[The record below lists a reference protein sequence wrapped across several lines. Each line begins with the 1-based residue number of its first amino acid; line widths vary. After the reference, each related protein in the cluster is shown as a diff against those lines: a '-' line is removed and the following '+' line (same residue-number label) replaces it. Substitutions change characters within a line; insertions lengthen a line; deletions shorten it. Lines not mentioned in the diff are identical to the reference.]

1 MAAIMFAQNLLSTT
15 RKRKA
20 QDSIVSLRR
29 GHEGS
34 KARKILFEEENSI
47 QNIIA
52 AAVVCSS
59 TKLEREGTSVE
70 QRDCLWWQHGYH
82 NWTNEQSKRR
92 LRVNRDT
99 LTFILTAIE
108 EDNVQMP
115 L

>member
-1 MAAIMFAQNLLSTT
+1 MFAQNLLSTT

-20 QDSIVSLRR
+20 QDNIVSLRR

-59 TKLEREGTSVE
+59 TKKAK
-70 QRDCLWWQHGYH
+70 
-82 NWTNEQSKRR
+82 SKRSRGAER
-92 LRVNRDT
+92 LFMVAAW
-99 LTFILTAIE
+99 I
-108 EDNVQMP
+108 P
-115 L
+115 